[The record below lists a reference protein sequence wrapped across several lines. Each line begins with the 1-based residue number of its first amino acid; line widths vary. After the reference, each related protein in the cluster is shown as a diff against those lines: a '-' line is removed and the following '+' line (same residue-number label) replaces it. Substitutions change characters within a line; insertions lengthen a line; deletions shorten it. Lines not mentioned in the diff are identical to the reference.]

1 MQLSALVKISYTA
14 LLAKKSRTFL
24 TMLGIIIGI
33 ASVIIIM
40 SVGAGAQSLIV
51 NQIKSQGSNLIAI
64 FPGKSEEKGPPPS
77 VLGIVNTS
85 LKNEDIQA
93 LMDPNNAPHVVA
105 ATGYNSG
112 TATFIWRDQQKDGTF
127 YGVNS
132 FFPLVNDSP
141 VEAGRFFTEEENMS
155 LARVA
160 ILGSQA
166 KLDIF
171 GDTDP
176 LGQEIKIKR
185 VSFSVIGVMPA
196 RGTRGFQNQDSL
208 IFVPQDTAQKLLL
221 GINYSSLARVKVDS
235 ESNINV
241 TVNDIALTL
250 RERHNITDPVNDDF
264 TIRSQQDSLNVL
276 LAVTNAI
283 KFFLAAI
290 AAISLIVGGVG
301 IMNIMLVSVSERTRE
316 IGLRKAVGAKS
327 SAISLQFLI
336 ESVIVTLFG
345 GIIGIIIGSI
355 LSILVALVARYLGYN
370 WDLAISPISILLAT
384 SISILV
390 GLIFGIYPAQW
401 ASKLN
406 PIEALRYE

>member
-1 MQLSALVKISYTA
+1 MQLSSLLKISYTA
-14 LLAKKSRTFL
+14 LLSKKSRTFL

-64 FPGKSEEKGPPPS
+64 FPGKSDEKGPPPS
-77 VLGIVNTS
+77 VMGIVNTS
-85 LKNEDIQA
+85 LKNEDIDA
-93 LMDPNNAPHVVA
+93 LMNPNNAPHVVA

-112 TATFIWRDQQKDGTF
+112 SATFSWRDQQMDGTF
-127 YGVNS
+127 NGVNS
-132 FFPLVNDSP
+132 FFPIVDDAP
-141 VEAGRFFTEEENMS
+141 VAEGRFFTKEENMS

-160 ILGSQA
+160 IIGSQA
-166 KLDIF
+166 KLDLF
-171 GDTDP
+171 GDADP
-176 LGQEIKIKR
+176 LGQEIKMKR
-185 VSFSVIGVMPA
+185 VSFTVIGVMPA

-208 IFVPQDTAQKLLL
+208 IFVPQNTAQKLLL

-235 ESNINV
+235 ESNLNV
-241 TVNDIALTL
+241 TINDITLTL
-250 RERHNITDPVNDDF
+250 RERHGITDPANDDF

-276 LAVTNAI
+276 LSVTDAI

-327 SAISLQFLI
+327 SSISLQFLV
-336 ESVIVTLFG
+336 ESVIVTLLG
-345 GIIGIIIGSI
+345 GIIGIIAGAA
-355 LSILVALVARYLGYN
+355 LSILVALVARYLGYD
-370 WDLAISPISILLAT
+370 WDLAISITSILLAT
-384 SISILV
+384 SISIII
-390 GLIFGIYPAQW
+390 GLIFGIYPAQR
-401 ASKLN
+401 AARLN